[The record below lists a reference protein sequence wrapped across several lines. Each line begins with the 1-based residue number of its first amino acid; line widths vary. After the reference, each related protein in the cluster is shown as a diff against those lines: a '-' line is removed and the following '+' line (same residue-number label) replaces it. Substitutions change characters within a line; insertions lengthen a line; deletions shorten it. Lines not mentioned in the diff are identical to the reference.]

1 MLYIPSLTVL
11 TRQELDLEGPTTPAP
26 NGSISILDN
35 PPNSNNIA
43 IAIITV
49 CVVFSAIFYLARFYF
64 VGSFSDMQCRCMY
77 PISCTNTVYESAYL
91 YLH

>member
-49 CVVFSAIFYLARFYF
+49 CVVFSAIFYLARFYAKYL
-64 VGSFSDMQCRCMY
+64 VKEINVSDCKCLL
-77 PISCTNTVYESAYL
+77 VF
-91 YLH
+91 